1 MKRNYILFAML
12 VLFFGFTFPGQD
24 PQIIKVY
31 ESFVTP
37 ESVVS
42 GSSGVYF
49 VSNIGQFNVKGDGK
63 ISKIENDSVTDF
75 VTHLNDPKGLA
86 YRDGNLYAADVNQVW
101 KIDEKGNVHLLADST
116 SFPVVPVFLNDLVMD
131 KAGNLYVSDTGQFD
145 KDDGAIYVIDPE
157 GKVKTL
163 IDYKMSPEI
172 HSPNGLIIDK
182 NNNLLVIDYGTGKLL
197 EINTRSKKIKVINSE
212 TKNGD
217 GLAYDASGTLYISD
231 WDGGG
236 IIYKLGKNNKV
247 EKIME
252 GIKSPADITID
263 KEKNLLLI
271 PQLQENKVDIVK
283 L

>member
-1 MKRNYILFAML
+1 MKKNSVLFAAL
-12 VLFFGFTFPGQD
+12 LLFFGFTFPGQD

-42 GSSGVYF
+42 GPSGVYF

-63 ISKIENDSVTDF
+63 ISKIENDSVSDF

-86 YRDGNLYAADVNQVW
+86 YRDGYLYVADINQVW

-116 SFPVVPVFLNDLVMD
+116 NFPVVPTFLNDIVLD
-131 KAGNLYVSDTGQFD
+131 KAGNIYVSDTGQFD
-145 KDDGAIYVIDPE
+145 KDDGAIYVIDSK
-157 GKVKTL
+157 GNVKTF
-163 IDYKMSPEI
+163 IDYKISSEI
-172 HSPNGLIIDK
+172 HSPNGLIFDK

-197 EINTRSKKIKVINSE
+197 KINTGTKKIEVINSE

-217 GLAYDASGTLYISD
+217 GLAYDADGALYISD

-236 IIYKLGKNNKV
+236 IIYKLGKNNKAV
-247 EKIME
+247 KIME